1 MERKFAKDCICIND
15 LVLRKKKKYSLD
27 FDLFVFVAIV
37 VVDVLHRNVAIISWW
52 YILVHWTDYGHLD
65 SWEDFVADLKWKRGV
80 KVGFRVH
87 IFL

>member
-37 VVDVLHRNVAIISWW
+37 VVDVLHRNVAIISW
-52 YILVHWTDYGHLD
+52 
-65 SWEDFVADLKWKRGV
+65 
-80 KVGFRVH
+80 
-87 IFL
+87 